1 MIQVTLLIVKLEY
14 NHGHNILELFS
25 LFLQY
30 NWPQVKQN
38 SISSMRNFL
47 YEMLHKFPRNLDLR
61 SQEIRKFQKNLK
73 LKWRHS
79 LVLSIP
85 LRNST
90 LVIAAKKTR
99 RRRFQNFLVLSK
111 FILYLFCFKN
121 VVKDCQNKHIQ
132 NINRSSL
139 LQTSFPF
146 TFSLTSK
153 NFCCL

>member
-1 MIQVTLLIVKLEY
+1 MKQPIQKHAMIQVTLLIVKLEY

-90 LVIAAKKTR
+90 LVIAAKKHVEGD
-99 RRRFQNFLVLSK
+99 FKIFLSCPNLVYTCFVSKMLSK
-111 FILYLFCFKN
+111 IVRISIF
-121 VVKDCQNKHIQ
+121 
-132 NINRSSL
+132 R
-139 LQTSFPF
+139 T
-146 TFSLTSK
+146 
-153 NFCCL
+153 